1 MAYGQIYNVLT
12 RIYFLKRN
20 KNHGGPWLYCL
31 KKKNTGKNVH
41 DKIKIQ
47 YEMMVRPT
55 LLSQFDSM
63 TKNPKNEEILSRCS
77 RSSWRQFYDMVEP
90 SWL

>member
-1 MAYGQIYNVLT
+1 MALL
-12 RIYFLKRN
+12 FEE
-20 KNHGGPWLYCL
+20 
-31 KKKNTGKNVH
+31 KKNTGKNVH

-47 YEMMVRPT
+47 YEMMIRPT

-63 TKNPKNEEILSRCS
+63 TKNRKNEEILSRCS